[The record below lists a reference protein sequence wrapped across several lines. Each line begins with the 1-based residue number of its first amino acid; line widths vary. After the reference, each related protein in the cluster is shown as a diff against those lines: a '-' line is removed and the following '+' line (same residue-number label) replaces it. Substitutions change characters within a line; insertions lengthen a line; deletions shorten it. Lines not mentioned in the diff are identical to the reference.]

1 MAIRTDFTAGEVL
14 AAADLNDTFDDARS
28 NASNLTAG
36 TMPEARLAAG
46 VAVPIGTILETL
58 RDTAP
63 TNFALCQGQTLT
75 AAESVY
81 PALWAALPAAF
92 KSGSDIIL
100 PDMRG
105 RVNIG
110 AGTGAG
116 LTART
121 LGGTGGTETHTL
133 TQAEMPVHTHTQN
146 AHGHTQSGHVH
157 SVTIASNGSHA
168 HNVPRNLVA
177 QFGTGTLGL
186 QSSGGSA
193 IPLNL
198 TGDPQGTTTAG
209 AHDHTTTVSE
219 SFPGIFNETAT
230 NQNAGSGN
238 AHANMQP
245 FVVVNKMI
253 RIA

>member
-14 AAADLNDTFDDARS
+14 AAADLNDTFDDARE
-28 NASNLTAG
+28 NASNLSSG
-36 TMPEARLAAG
+36 TVAEARLPNG
-46 VAVPIGTILETL
+46 VPVPIGTILETL

-81 PALWAALPAAF
+81 PALWAALPVAF

-133 TQAEMPVHTHTQN
+133 TTGEMPVHTHTQN
-146 AHGHTQSGHVH
+146 SHNHTQNNHQH
-157 SVTIASNGSHA
+157 SVTVGTDGSHTHNSENYPLEAAPGTFSSGSTARTRVIGAGIATTSAGGHSHSGVTQNEIASNNA
-168 HNVPRNLVA
+168 
-177 QFGTGTLGL
+177 
-186 QSSGGSA
+186 
-193 IPLNL
+193 
-198 TGDPQGTTTAG
+198 
-209 AHDHTTTVSE
+209 
-219 SFPGIFNETAT
+219 ETAV
-230 NQNAGSGN
+230 NQNAGSGS

>member
-1 MAIRTDFTAGEVL
+1 
-14 AAADLNDTFDDARS
+14 
-28 NASNLTAG
+28 
-36 TMPEARLAAG
+36 
-46 VAVPIGTILETL
+46 
-58 RDTAP
+58 
-63 TNFALCQGQTLT
+63 
-75 AAESVY
+75 
-81 PALWAALPAAF
+81 
-92 KSGSDIIL
+92 
-100 PDMRG
+100 MRG

-121 LGGTGGTETHTL
+121 LGATGGTETHTL
-133 TQAEMPVHTHTQN
+133 TTAEMPTHTHTQN

-157 SVTIASNGSHA
+157 SVTIASNGGHA

-177 QFGTGTLGL
+177 QFGSGTLGL

-219 SFPGIFNETAT
+219 SFPGIFNATAV
-230 NQNAGSGN
+230 NQNAGSGD